1 MTTLWKINCM
11 EDCYPGMWHRWY
23 REQCVAVGWYAKWGF
38 TLEGTGKKDPGWARA
53 RSALNRVAV
62 GDHIVVALRGHRVGR
77 IGEVTGKLVG
87 DEHWEPLVPRTKR
100 DPDGE
105 MGRRIL
111 VRWDLTVGPDSRDQV
126 VLLPAKFRFSAGEL
140 RPTIAEIRSLAL
152 GELRHAMNDRANW
165 IGLLSHFPYERALSD
180 FIAAYP
186 HRLEDGLVLHP
197 SEKVRER
204 VFHDK
209 TLSDVLL
216 LDRTNHPVVVECKQY
231 APTIADLAQIR
242 HYMQLLKLETDEDP
256 RGILVHGGAT
266 KLYAEVVQAADANPP
281 VEIVRYDLDVEFT
294 KCR

>member
-1 MTTLWKINCM
+1 
-11 EDCYPGMWHRWY
+11 
-23 REQCVAVGWYAKWGF
+23 
-38 TLEGTGKKDPGWARA
+38 
-53 RSALNRVAV
+53 
-62 GDHIVVALRGHRVGR
+62 
-77 IGEVTGKLVG
+77 
-87 DEHWEPLVPRTKR
+87 
-100 DPDGE
+100 
-105 MGRRIL
+105 
-111 VRWDLTVGPDSRDQV
+111 
-126 VLLPAKFRFSAGEL
+126 
-140 RPTIAEIRSLAL
+140 
-152 GELRHAMNDRANW
+152 MNDRANW